1 MTSNNLS
8 YNLTYNSNLM
18 IKFYNMILKYYKNF
32 KIIENNSKNSNYER
46 FHSYIYKK
54 LNNIYNSIK
63 LDYNNFN
70 YAIYRTIVN
79 NNTSMYNNTL
89 TNIYEKYLL
98 HNRYVSNNIKD
109 FIKNEKT
116 KNSSKLLIYKLPYKN
131 TYININFFTYNENID
146 KNSIN
151 NNYDKSVTNILLLI
165 NLIVLLSGN
174 NNIHSNNICS
184 KDGFNITFFNTPFLR
199 TLNDDNNNVLGAK
212 NVNGGFC
219 FGCQNV
225 GNIII
230 YRKEECFKVFTHE
243 MIHNMG
249 VDQYF
254 FDFMNLAKNKQSNEY
269 KIYNNFIKNYNI
281 SNEINNNNYNIGLQ
295 ECFVE
300 FWGEFFNNAL
310 TSFLYANTCILSTN
324 TNKFQIYK
332 NFFTKIIQFEYIHNY
347 YQVYKILNFNNMSYN
362 DLIIKNIKNIKNIN
376 QTNYD
381 NMVFNKYKEDTH
393 VFSYYILKLFLLIDY
408 EGFINSGISL
418 SIIDNIY
425 NINFLQT
432 NNNMNNFFAFLLTNS
447 HDKKTI
453 KNFEL
458 LEELFQS
465 ILQSYNATQCNSLK
479 FITKNMRM
487 SIIERET

>member
-8 YNLTYNSNLM
+8 YNSNLM

-54 LNNIYNSIK
+54 LNNIYNTIK

-116 KNSSKLLIYKLPYKN
+116 KNSSKLLIYKLPYKD
-131 TYININFFTYNENID
+131 TYIHINFFTYNERIDNNNI
-146 KNSIN
+146 NT
-151 NNYDKSVTNILLLI
+151 NYDKSVTNILLLI
-165 NLIVLLSGN
+165 NLIVLLSRN
-174 NNIHSNNICS
+174 NNIHNNNICS
-184 KDGFNITFFNTPFLR
+184 KNGLNITFFNTPFLR
-199 TLNDDNNNVLGAK
+199 TLNDDVNNVLGAK

-219 FGCQNV
+219 FGCQNI

-230 YRKEECFKVFTHE
+230 HRKEECFKVFTHE
-243 MIHNMG
+243 LIHNMG
-249 VDQYF
+249 IDKYF
-254 FDFMNLAKNKQSNEY
+254 FDFMNLKKNKQSYEY
-269 KIYNNFIKNYNI
+269 KIYKNFIKNYNI
-281 SNEINNNNYNIGLQ
+281 SKEVNNENNNIGLQ

-310 TSFLYANTCILSTN
+310 TSFLYANSCILSKN
-324 TNKFQIYK
+324 IKQFKIYK
-332 NFFTKIIQFEYIHNY
+332 NFFTKIMQLEYIHNY

-362 DLIIKNIKNIKNIN
+362 DLIIKNVKNIN
-376 QTNYD
+376 YN
-381 NMVFNKYKEDTH
+381 NMVYNNFREHTH

-408 EGFINSGISL
+408 ERFINSGISL

-425 NINFLQT
+425 NINFLQSS
-432 NNNMNNFFAFLLTNS
+432 NNMDNFFKFLLANS
-447 HDKKTI
+447 HNIKTL
-453 KNFEL
+453 KNFEI

-465 ILQSYNATQCNSLK
+465 ILQSYNTTQCNSLE
-479 FITKNMRM
+479 FIIKNLRM
-487 SIIERET
+487 SILERIN

>member
-1 MTSNNLS
+1 MVSNILN

-32 KIIENNSKNSNYER
+32 KIIKNNSKNSKYER

-70 YAIYRTIVN
+70 YIIYRTLVN
-79 NNTSMYNNTL
+79 NNTTIYNNTL

-98 HNRYVSNNIKD
+98 HNKYVSNNIKD
-109 FIKNEKT
+109 FIKKEKT
-116 KNSSKLLIYKLPYKN
+116 KISSKLLIYKLPYKN
-131 TYININFFTYNENID
+131 TYININFFIYNERIND
-146 KNSIN
+146 NSIN
-151 NNYDKSVTNILLLI
+151 ITYDKSVTNILLLI
-165 NLIVLLSGN
+165 NLISLVSGN
-174 NNIHSNNICS
+174 NNIHNNDICS
-184 KDGFNITFFNTPFLR
+184 KDGLNITFFNTPFLR
-199 TLNDDNNNVLGAK
+199 TLNDNTNNVLGAK

-243 MIHNMG
+243 LIHNMG
-249 VDQYF
+249 IDEYF

-269 KIYNNFIKNYNI
+269 KIYKNFIKNYNI
-281 SNEINNNNYNIGLQ
+281 SNEVNNNNYNIGLQ

-310 TSFLYANTCILSTN
+310 TSFLYANSCILSN
-324 TNKFQIYK
+324 NINKFKIYK

-347 YQVYKILNFNNMSYN
+347 YQVYKILNFNNMNYN
-362 DLIIKNIKNIKNIN
+362 DLIIKNVKNIN
-376 QTNYD
+376 YD
-381 NMVFNKYKEDTH
+381 TIVYNNFREHTH

-408 EGFINSGISL
+408 ERFINSSISL

-425 NINFLQT
+425 NINFLQSS
-432 NNNMNNFFAFLLTNS
+432 NNMYNFLKFILDNS
-447 HDKKTI
+447 HNTKTL
-453 KNFEL
+453 KNFEI

-465 ILQSYNATQCNSLK
+465 ILQSYNKTQCNSLE
-479 FITKNMRM
+479 FIIKNLRM
-487 SIIERET
+487 SVLERIN

>member
-1 MTSNNLS
+1 MVSNILN

-18 IKFYNMILKYYKNF
+18 IKFYNNILKYYKNF
-32 KIIENNSKNSNYER
+32 KIIKNNSKNSKYER

-70 YAIYRTIVN
+70 YIIYRTLVN
-79 NNTSMYNNTL
+79 NNTTIYNNTL

-98 HNRYVSNNIKD
+98 HNKYVSNNIKD
-109 FIKNEKT
+109 FIKKEKT
-116 KNSSKLLIYKLPYKN
+116 KISSKLLIYKLPYKN
-131 TYININFFTYNENID
+131 TYININFFIYNERIND
-146 KNSIN
+146 NSIN
-151 NNYDKSVTNILLLI
+151 ITYDKSVTNILLLI
-165 NLIVLLSGN
+165 NLISLVSGN
-174 NNIHSNNICS
+174 NNIHNNDICS
-184 KDGFNITFFNTPFLR
+184 KDGLNITFFNTPFLR
-199 TLNDDNNNVLGAK
+199 TLNDNTNNVLGAK

-243 MIHNMG
+243 LIHNMG
-249 VDQYF
+249 IDEYF

-269 KIYNNFIKNYNI
+269 KIYKNFIKNYNI
-281 SNEINNNNYNIGLQ
+281 SNEVNNNNYNIGLQ

-310 TSFLYANTCILSTN
+310 TSFLYANSCILSN
-324 TNKFQIYK
+324 NINKFKIYK

-347 YQVYKILNFNNMSYN
+347 YQVYKILNFNNMNYN
-362 DLIIKNIKNIKNIN
+362 DLIIKNVKNIN
-376 QTNYD
+376 YD
-381 NMVFNKYKEDTH
+381 TIVYNNFREHTH

-408 EGFINSGISL
+408 ERFINSSISL

-425 NINFLQT
+425 NINFLQSS
-432 NNNMNNFFAFLLTNS
+432 NNMYNFLKFILDNS
-447 HDKKTI
+447 HNTKTL
-453 KNFEL
+453 KNFEI

-465 ILQSYNATQCNSLK
+465 ILQSYNKTQCNSLE
-479 FITKNMRM
+479 FIIKNLRM
-487 SIIERET
+487 SVLERIN

>member
-1 MTSNNLS
+1 MISNNLS

-32 KIIENNSKNSNYER
+32 KIIENNSKNSKYER

-70 YAIYRTIVN
+70 YIIYRTLVN
-79 NNTSMYNNTL
+79 SNTTIYNNTL
-89 TNIYEKYLL
+89 INIYEKYLL
-98 HNRYVSNNIKD
+98 HNKYVSNNIKD
-109 FIKNEKT
+109 FIKNEKN
-116 KNSSKLLIYKLPYKN
+116 KNSSKLLIYKLPYN
-131 TYININFFTYNENID
+131 NAYININFFTYNER
-146 KNSIN
+146 IN
-151 NNYDKSVTNILLLI
+151 NNNINTNYDKSVTNILLLI
-165 NLIVLLSGN
+165 NLISLVSGN
-174 NNIHSNNICS
+174 NNIHNNDICS
-184 KDGFNITFFNTPFLR
+184 KDGLNITFFNTPFSR
-199 TLNDDNNNVLGAK
+199 TLNDDVNNVLGAK

-243 MIHNMG
+243 LIHNMG
-249 VDQYF
+249 IDQYF
-254 FDFMNLAKNKQSNEY
+254 FDFMNLTKNKQSYEY
-269 KIYNNFIKNYNI
+269 NIYKNFIKNYNI
-281 SNEINNNNYNIGLQ
+281 SKEVNINDNNIGLQ

-310 TSFLYANTCILSTN
+310 TSFLYANSCTLSN
-324 TNKFQIYK
+324 NIKQFKIYK

-362 DLIIKNIKNIKNIN
+362 NLIIKNVKNIN
-376 QTNYD
+376 YD
-381 NMVFNKYKEDTH
+381 NIIFNNFREHTH

-408 EGFINSGISL
+408 ERFINSSISL

-425 NINFLQT
+425 NINFLQSS
-432 NNNMNNFFAFLLTNS
+432 NNMDNFFKFLLANS
-447 HDKKTI
+447 HNTKTL
-453 KNFEL
+453 KNFEI

-465 ILQSYNATQCNSLK
+465 ILQSYNTTQCNSLN
-479 FITKNMRM
+479 FIMKNLRM
-487 SIIERET
+487 SVLERIN

>member
-1 MTSNNLS
+1 MISNNLS

-32 KIIENNSKNSNYER
+32 KIIENNSKNSKYER

-70 YAIYRTIVN
+70 YIIYRTLVN
-79 NNTSMYNNTL
+79 SNTTIYNNTL
-89 TNIYEKYLL
+89 INIYEKYLL
-98 HNRYVSNNIKD
+98 HNKYVSNNIKD
-109 FIKNEKT
+109 FIKNEKN
-116 KNSSKLLIYKLPYKN
+116 KNSSKLLIYKLPYN
-131 TYININFFTYNENID
+131 NAYININFFTYNER
-146 KNSIN
+146 IN
-151 NNYDKSVTNILLLI
+151 NNNINTNYDKSVTNILLLI
-165 NLIVLLSGN
+165 NLISLVSGN
-174 NNIHSNNICS
+174 NNIHNNDICS
-184 KDGFNITFFNTPFLR
+184 KDGLNITFFNTPFSR
-199 TLNDDNNNVLGAK
+199 TLNDDVNNVLGAK

-243 MIHNMG
+243 LIHNMG
-249 VDQYF
+249 IDQYF
-254 FDFMNLAKNKQSNEY
+254 FDFMNLTKNKQSYEY
-269 KIYNNFIKNYNI
+269 NIYKNFIKNYNI
-281 SNEINNNNYNIGLQ
+281 SKEVNINDNNIGLQ

-310 TSFLYANTCILSTN
+310 TSFLYANSCTLSN
-324 TNKFQIYK
+324 NIKQFKIYK

-362 DLIIKNIKNIKNIN
+362 NLIIKNVKNIN
-376 QTNYD
+376 YD
-381 NMVFNKYKEDTH
+381 NIIFNNFREHTH

-408 EGFINSGISL
+408 ERFINSGISL

-425 NINFLQT
+425 NINFLQSS
-432 NNNMNNFFAFLLTNS
+432 NNMDNFFKFLLANS
-447 HDKKTI
+447 HNTKTL
-453 KNFEL
+453 KNFEI

-465 ILQSYNATQCNSLK
+465 ILQSYNTTQCNSLN
-479 FITKNMRM
+479 FIMKNLRM
-487 SIIERET
+487 SVLERIN

>member
-8 YNLTYNSNLM
+8 YNLSYNSNLM

-32 KIIENNSKNSNYER
+32 KIIENNSKNSKYER

-70 YAIYRTIVN
+70 YIIYRTLVN
-79 NNTSMYNNTL
+79 SNTTIYNNTL
-89 TNIYEKYLL
+89 INIYEKYLL
-98 HNRYVSNNIKD
+98 HNKYVSNNIKD
-109 FIKNEKT
+109 FIKNEKN
-116 KNSSKLLIYKLPYKN
+116 KNSSKLLIYKLPYN
-131 TYININFFTYNENID
+131 NAYININFFTYNER
-146 KNSIN
+146 IN
-151 NNYDKSVTNILLLI
+151 NNNINTNYDKSVTNILLLI
-165 NLIVLLSGN
+165 NLISLVSGN
-174 NNIHSNNICS
+174 NNIHNNDICS
-184 KDGFNITFFNTPFLR
+184 KDGLNITFFNTPFSR
-199 TLNDDNNNVLGAK
+199 TLNDDVNNVLGAK

-243 MIHNMG
+243 LIHNMG
-249 VDQYF
+249 IDQYF
-254 FDFMNLAKNKQSNEY
+254 FDFMNLTKNKQSYEY
-269 KIYNNFIKNYNI
+269 NIYKNFIKNYNI
-281 SNEINNNNYNIGLQ
+281 SKEVNINDNNIGLQ

-310 TSFLYANTCILSTN
+310 TSFLYANSCTLSN
-324 TNKFQIYK
+324 NIKQFKIYK

-347 YQVYKILNFNNMSYN
+347 YQVYKILNFNNMNYN
-362 DLIIKNIKNIKNIN
+362 DLIIKNVKNIN
-376 QTNYD
+376 YD
-381 NMVFNKYKEDTH
+381 TIVYNKFREHTH

-408 EGFINSGISL
+408 ERFINSGISL

-425 NINFLQT
+425 NINFLQSS
-432 NNNMNNFFAFLLTNS
+432 NNMDNFFKFLLANS
-447 HDKKTI
+447 HNTKTL
-453 KNFEL
+453 KNFEI

-465 ILQSYNATQCNSLK
+465 ILQSYNTTQCNSLN
-479 FITKNMRM
+479 FIMKNLRM
-487 SIIERET
+487 SVLERIN